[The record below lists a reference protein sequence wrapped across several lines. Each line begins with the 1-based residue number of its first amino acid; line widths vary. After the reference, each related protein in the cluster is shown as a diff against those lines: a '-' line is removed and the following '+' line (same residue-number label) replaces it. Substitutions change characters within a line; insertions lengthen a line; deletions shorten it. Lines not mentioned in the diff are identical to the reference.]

1 MGGIV
6 SGCLPMLLGL
16 VARPSPARADPLF
29 TLPAPPFSLPLL
41 PSVSGDWTVKLGVQG
56 NLAPTFSGAK
66 DLAFNPS
73 PIVSIQRAG
82 SPDHFRSA
90 LDSPSFAIVDT
101 GQFRAG
107 IVGRYDGTQDSSTDK
122 ALRGLRKVD
131 QSIEVGGFAEY
142 FPVDW
147 FRTRTEVR
155 NSFGGQKGLV
165 ANLSADLIIPF
176 SQRLTF
182 SAGPRFA
189 LKGTQALRPY
199 FDVNAAESLATGL
212 PEYAVKGDAFSTGV
226 GGQISY
232 KLTPQW
238 ELIGYAEYSRLLGSA
253 ANSPLVKFRGSPDQ
267 ITVGLGVSY
276 AFDVRVR

>member
-1 MGGIV
+1 M
-6 SGCLPMLLGL
+6 PGL
-16 VARPSPARADPLF
+16 VGMLACPVSAFADPLF
-29 TLPAPPFSLPLL
+29 TLPAPPFTLPML

-56 NLAPTFSGAK
+56 NMAPNFAGAK

-90 LDSPSFAIVDT
+90 LDNPSVAIIDT

-107 IVGRYDGTQDSSTDK
+107 VVGRYDGAQDRSTDK

-131 QSIEVGGFAEY
+131 QSIEIGGFAEY

-147 FRTRTEVR
+147 FRTRAEVR
-155 NSFGGQKGLV
+155 NSFGGQKGLL
-165 ANLSADLIIPF
+165 ANLSADLIVPF

-182 SAGPRFA
+182 SAGPRFVLKSTRA
-189 LKGTQALRPY
+189 LAPY
-199 FDVNAAESLATGL
+199 FDVNGAESQATGL
-212 PEYAVKGDAFSTGV
+212 PEYSVKGDAFSTGV

-238 ELIGYAEYSRLLGSA
+238 ELIGFAEYSRLLGSV
-253 ANSPLVKFRGSPDQ
+253 ANSPLVKRRGSADQ